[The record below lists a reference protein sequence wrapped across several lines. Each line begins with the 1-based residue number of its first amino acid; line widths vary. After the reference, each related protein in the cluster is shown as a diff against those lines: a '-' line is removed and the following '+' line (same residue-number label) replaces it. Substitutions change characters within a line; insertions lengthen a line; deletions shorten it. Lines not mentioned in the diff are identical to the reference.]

1 MDQSIYAEIA
11 ANIRKYRELNK
22 LTQAAMA
29 EKINLD
35 HQYYA
40 QLEQGRRNF
49 TIEKVIDSCN
59 VLHIQIEDVIPKIA
73 ADDSDESE
81 RERKALLN
89 EIFAKLKNAST
100 KDLRLV
106 DKFIDDF
113 VSMM

>member
-59 VLHIQIEDVIPKIA
+59 VLHIQIEDVIPKIT
-73 ADDSDESE
+73 DESDESD

-89 EIFAKLKNAST
+89 EIFAKLKQASA